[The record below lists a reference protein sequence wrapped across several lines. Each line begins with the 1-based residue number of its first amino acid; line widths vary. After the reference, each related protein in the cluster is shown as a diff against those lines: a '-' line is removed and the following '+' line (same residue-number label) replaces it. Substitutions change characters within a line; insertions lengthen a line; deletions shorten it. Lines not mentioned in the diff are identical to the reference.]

1 VFPTELNRA
10 VPRQTVESSTR
21 EILRK
26 VEPIVSTRE
35 ILRKAEPIVPMKGRG
50 QDQNEKWGISQYV
63 LGMRGLLERE
73 KERSLVCWVSR
84 IEMVT
89 IVFGRG
95 SDEATEDTVELM
107 ENSIVFFPFIL
118 LVIETGWPRGRES
131 YITHVSIRSI
141 LCCYNVKLKV

>member
-10 VPRQTVESSTR
+10 VPRQTILFIFFSHSVESSTR

-95 SDEATEDTVELM
+95 SDEATRTRW
-107 ENSIVFFPFIL
+107 S
-118 LVIETGWPRGRES
+118 
-131 YITHVSIRSI
+131 
-141 LCCYNVKLKV
+141 